1 MKVRPYLAYVA
12 GPYRAATVDGIR
24 ENIEAARR
32 VAQRLW
38 QAGFPTICPHMNT
51 AFMDG
56 AAPDEVWLQGD
67 LVILERCDAIVLTPG
82 WDRSKGAVAEREYAL
97 ERGLVVLEWDWKQEQ
112 DCLRN
117 LYEALRA
124 REENRGLTR

>member
-1 MKVRPYLAYVA
+1 MKVRPYLVYVA
-12 GPYRAATVDGIR
+12 GPYRAATVGGIC

-32 VAQRLW
+32 VAQLLW

-124 REENRGLTR
+124 RDGDGGLAR

>member
-1 MKVRPYLAYVA
+1 MKVRPYLVYVA

-32 VAQRLW
+32 VARRLW

-56 AAPDEVWLQGD
+56 AAHDEVWLQGD

-82 WDRSKGAVAEREYAL
+82 WARSRGAIAERKAARQ
-97 ERGLVVLEWDWKQEQ
+97 RGLVVLEWDWKQEQ

-124 REENRGLTR
+124 REGDGRLAR

>member
-1 MKVRPYLAYVA
+1 MKVRPYLVYVA
-12 GPYRAATVDGIR
+12 GPYRAATVGGIC

-67 LVILERCDAIVLTPG
+67 LVILGRCDAIVLTPG
-82 WDRSKGAVAEREYAL
+82 WACSSGAVAEREAARL
-97 ERGLVVLEWDWKQEQ
+97 LGLVVLEWDWMRET
-112 DCLRN
+112 DCLCD
-117 LYEALRA
+117 LYEALRSREGDGGLA
-124 REENRGLTR
+124 R

>member
-1 MKVRPYLAYVA
+1 MKVRPYLVYVA

-32 VAQRLW
+32 VARRLW

-56 AAPDEVWLQGD
+56 AAPDEVWLQGG

-82 WDRSKGAVAEREYAL
+82 WAISRGAVEEREYAL
-97 ERGLVVLEWDWKQEQ
+97 ARGLVVLEWDWEQEP
-112 DCLRN
+112 DCLCD

-124 REENRGLTR
+124 REGDGGLAR